1 MLTGG
6 HNVKPKLIQE
16 IGKVEKVEFLIIRYV
31 EIMCYLM

>member
-16 IGKVEKVEFLIIRYV
+16 IGKVEKVGFLVIRYV
-31 EIMCYLM
+31 EIMY